1 MNWGRVSYDQG
12 RNLMVVADM
21 RMPVITQ
28 LTERE
33 QFRKE
38 HPDFLG
44 DAHGVISAQFGLPY
58 AHSIV
63 NFMSPAGVP
72 CLEPPWGTV
81 SAVDLASGELVWQQP
96 AGTGKDAN
104 IEGLGLQNPLPFYL
118 GMPALGG
125 AITTKS
131 GLSFHSGTQDYY
143 LRAYDTETG
152 EVLWKG
158 RLPSGS
164 QSTPMTYVGKDGR
177 QYIVLTAGVRAT
189 IRTTGRIT

>member
-1 MNWGRVSYDQG
+1 
-12 RNLMVVADM
+12 
-21 RMPVITQ
+21 
-28 LTERE
+28 
-33 QFRKE
+33 
-38 HPDFLG
+38 
-44 DAHGVISAQFGLPY
+44 
-58 AHSIV
+58 
-63 NFMSPAGVP
+63 MSPAGVP

-177 QYIVLTAGVRAT
+177 QYIVLTAGGARYNPNDWADYVIAFALPK
-189 IRTTGRIT
+189 